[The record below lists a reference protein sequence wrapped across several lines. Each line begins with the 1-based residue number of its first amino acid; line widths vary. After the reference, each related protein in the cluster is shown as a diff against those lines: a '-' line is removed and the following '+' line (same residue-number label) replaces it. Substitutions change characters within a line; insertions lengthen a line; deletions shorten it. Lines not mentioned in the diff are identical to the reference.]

1 MKYLILL
8 LFAVGCQSK
17 PEVVP
22 EDKEYVRINVDSWGC
37 KPDDDKYDAGE
48 INAAFRLVEIL
59 NEMDTE
65 RYYGIEFSSGVYE
78 IGTIILP
85 AGYGI
90 SHVSFTGAGA
100 LSDTAIPRGYGRA
113 ASETEPYDMPPLI
126 IHHDTLKQGK

>member
-37 KPDDDKYDAGE
+37 KPDDGKDDAGE
-48 INAAFRLVEIL
+48 INAAFRLVEVL

-78 IGTIILP
+78 IRSFIRLT
-85 AGYGI
+85 AGCGI
-90 SHVSFTGAGA
+90 SNASFKAIGA
-100 LSDTAIPRGYGRA
+100 LSDAAIPRGYGRA
-113 ASETEPYDMPPLI
+113 ASETEPYDMPPPI
-126 IHHDTLKQGK
+126 IHHDTLK